1 MKKWGVVVVVAV
13 AVVALTAP
21 AALAQRGG
29 GGGFGMGPAFLL
41 GQESVQKDLKLSDD
55 QVTKIK
61 DFEQKRREA
70 LSGLR
75 DLSQEDRRKKME
87 EQNKAD
93 HKAIAEILKPEQ
105 VKRLKQIAWQL
116 QGPQA
121 LADEEVVTALGLS
134 ADQKDKVKKIG
145 EESRQQMRELFQP
158 GGNREEAQKKMQEL
172 RKATNDKM
180 MEVLSPEQK
189 TKLKE
194 LTGEPFKGEIQRPGR
209 RGGQR

>member
-13 AVVALTAP
+13 AVVAMTAP
-21 AALAQRGG
+21 AARAQRGG

-55 QVTKIK
+55 QIAKVK

-75 DLSQEDRRKKME
+75 DLSQEERQKKME

-121 LADEEVVTALGLS
+121 LANEEVSTALGLS
-134 ADQKDKVKKIG
+134 ADQKDKLKKIG
-145 EESRQQMRELFQP
+145 DDMRTQMRELFQA
-158 GGNREEAQKKMQEL
+158 GGGEEARKKMEEL
-172 RKATNDKM
+172 RKNTSDKM
-180 MEVLSPEQK
+180 MEVLTPEQK